1 MIDIKSGD
9 IYINN
14 SQIKLTSSLSEEQF
28 MKTSLYSGGNTKP
41 FYSVKHSVYIANKNF
56 KIALYFL
63 NNKLKE
69 IRLYSEEIALG
80 TSWLDFS
87 EQKEL
92 ETKKEHDKWLENVIG
107 KGPFLY
113 SWGEIISVFDKK
125 GGVSSIIIKYK

>member
-1 MIDIKSGD
+1 MIDTKNGD

-14 SQIKLTSSLSEEQF
+14 SQIKLTLNLSVEQF
-28 MKTSLYSGGNTKP
+28 KKTPLYSGENIKP
-41 FYSVKHSVYIANKNF
+41 FYSVKHSVHIANKNF

-92 ETKKEHDKWLENVIG
+92 ERKKEHDKWLENLIG
-107 KGPFLY
+107 KGPYLY

-125 GGVSSIIIKYK
+125 GGVSSIIIRYK